1 MATFT
6 LSGLLRRIRGNYA
19 TIPNYLEM
27 ELRYMDAGERG
38 PKAPTLGQGT
48 PGYHSHVIYIVM
60 SSITT
65 SIIVTPSRRSVERT
79 CDDLAIVVL
88 VAVGL
93 IASLTFRDYGL
104 GWDDYTHAEYAD
116 LLLRMYGSGFKD
128 TGALSFAN
136 LYMYGGGFDMA
147 AALLH
152 KVIPLELFETRRLL
166 GAIVGLIGLAVTWR
180 LGRRVGGPLAGLAAL
195 LLLALCPTFY
205 GHMFMNPKDAPFAVA
220 MVILTLG
227 LVRLAEEYP
236 QPSPRTILIVGL
248 GAGLSIGSRILGG
261 LGLIYAL
268 VGFVPLLAAE
278 VRNQGAREATRRFI
292 HVAYVLLPS
301 LILGY
306 LIMGLIWPWS
316 IMEPGNPFGALNYF
330 SHFFE
335 KPWKEMFDGALVS
348 VPDMPWSYLPTLFA
362 LQLPEV
368 LLGLAIVG
376 AVGALVALTRG
387 DVPARRKTILLIVTL
402 AATLPLATAMAKRP
416 ALYNGIRH
424 FIFVIPPMTVL
435 AGTAFAWGMDWLKEN
450 RRHWQPAAV
459 AIFAFGLL
467 LPLSEMIRLHPY
479 EYTHFNHI
487 AGTVRGADDLY
498 MLDYWGLALKQASDG
513 LREQLAERQEAAPAG
528 RKWKV
533 AVCGPQRPAQVA
545 LGPDFTIGWDSH
557 AADFA
562 MTLGEFYCKG
572 LLAPVMVE
580 IKRDD
585 VVFARVYDIR
595 GRSISS
601 LLAIPAP

>member
-1 MATFT
+1 
-6 LSGLLRRIRGNYA
+6 
-19 TIPNYLEM
+19 
-27 ELRYMDAGERG
+27 
-38 PKAPTLGQGT
+38 
-48 PGYHSHVIYIVM
+48 M

-65 SIIVTPSRRSVERT
+65 SAFEAPARRSVEKT
-79 CDDLAIVVL
+79 CDDLAFLVL
-88 VAVGL
+88 GVVAVVAG
-93 IASLTFRDYGL
+93 LTFRDYGL

-166 GAIVGLIGLAVTWR
+166 GAVVGVIGLAVTWR
-180 LGRRVGGPLAGLAAL
+180 LARRVGGPLAGLAAL

-220 MVILTLG
+220 MIVLILG
-227 LVRLAEEYP
+227 LVRLIEEYP
-236 QPSPRTILIVGL
+236 APSPRTILIVGL
-248 GAGLSIGSRILGG
+248 GAGLSIGCRVLGG
-261 LGLIYAL
+261 LALIYA
-268 VGFVPLLAAE
+268 VFGFIPLFIE
-278 VRNQGAREATRRFI
+278 EFRKQGTREATHRFA
-292 HVAYVLLPS
+292 HVVYVLLPG
-301 LILGY
+301 LLLGY
-306 LIMGLIWPWS
+306 LVMGLIWPWS
-316 IMEPGNPFGALNYF
+316 IMEPGHPLEAVTYF

-368 LLGLAIVG
+368 LLV
-376 AVGALVALTRG
+376 
-387 DVPARRKTILLIVTL
+387 LLIAAVIATFMSLSRSDVTAKRKSIMLMLTL
-402 AATLPLATAMAKRP
+402 AATLPLVIAMVKRP

-424 FIFVIPPMTVL
+424 FIFVIPPMAVL
-435 AGTAFAWGMDWLKEN
+435 AGVAFARGMDWLGEN
-450 RRHWQPAAV
+450 RRAWQPAALAV
-459 AIFAFGLL
+459 FAFGLL

-479 EYTHFNHI
+479 QYTHFNHI
-487 AGTVRGADDLY
+487 AGTVRTADNFF

-513 LREQLAERQEAAPAG
+513 LREQLAERQEVPPQH

-545 LGPDFTIGWDSH
+545 LGPDFTIGWDSN

-572 LLAPVMVE
+572 LAAPVMVE

>member
-1 MATFT
+1 
-6 LSGLLRRIRGNYA
+6 
-19 TIPNYLEM
+19 
-27 ELRYMDAGERG
+27 
-38 PKAPTLGQGT
+38 
-48 PGYHSHVIYIVM
+48 M

-65 SIIVTPSRRSVERT
+65 SALEAPARRSVEKT
-79 CDDLAIVVL
+79 CDDLAVL
-88 VAVGL
+88 VLGVVAVVAG
-93 IASLTFRDYGL
+93 LTFRDYGL

-116 LLLRMYGSGFKD
+116 LLLRMYESGFKD

-152 KVIPLELFETRRLL
+152 KIIPLELFETRRLL
-166 GAIVGLIGLAVTWR
+166 GAIVGVIGLAVTWR
-180 LGRRVGGPLAGLAAL
+180 LARRVGGPLAGLAAL

-220 MVILTLG
+220 MVVLIMG
-227 LVRLAEEYP
+227 LVRLIEEYP
-236 QPSPRTILIVGL
+236 APSPRTILIVGL
-248 GAGLSIGSRILGG
+248 GAGLSIGCRVLGG
-261 LGLIYAL
+261 LALIYAV
-268 VGFVPLLAAE
+268 VGFVPLLIE
-278 VRNQGAREATRRFI
+278 EFRKQGPREATHRFA
-292 HVAYVLLPS
+292 HVVYVLLPG
-301 LILGY
+301 LVLGY
-306 LIMGLIWPWS
+306 LVMGLIWPWS
-316 IMEPGNPFGALNYF
+316 IMEPGHPLEAVTYF

-362 LQLPEV
+362 LQLPEGLLV
-368 LLGLAIVG
+368 LLAA
-376 AVGALVALTRG
+376 AVVITLMSLSRY
-387 DVPARRKTILLIVTL
+387 DVTAKRKSIMLMLTL
-402 AATLPLATAMAKRP
+402 AATLPLVIAMVKRP

-435 AGTAFAWGMDWLKEN
+435 AGVAFARGMDWLGEN
-450 RRHWQPAAV
+450 RRAWQPAALAV
-459 AIFAFGLL
+459 FAFGLL

-479 EYTHFNHI
+479 QYTHFNHI
-487 AGTVRGADDLY
+487 AGTVRTADNFF

-513 LREQLAERQEAAPAG
+513 LREQLAERQEVPPQN

-545 LGPDFTIGWDSH
+545 LGPDFTIGWDSN

-572 LLAPVMVE
+572 LAAPVMVE

>member
-1 MATFT
+1 
-6 LSGLLRRIRGNYA
+6 
-19 TIPNYLEM
+19 
-27 ELRYMDAGERG
+27 
-38 PKAPTLGQGT
+38 
-48 PGYHSHVIYIVM
+48 M

-65 SIIVTPSRRSVERT
+65 SAIDTPLRRSVERT
-79 CDDLAIVVL
+79 CDDLAILVLAVV
-88 VAVGL
+88 GI
-93 IASLTFRDYGL
+93 IAGLTFRDYGL

-152 KVIPLELFETRRLL
+152 KVIALELFETRRLL
-166 GAIVGLIGLAVTWR
+166 GAIIGVIGLAVTWR
-180 LGRRVGGPLAGLAAL
+180 LGRRVGGPVAGLAAL

-220 MVILTLG
+220 MVILMLG

-261 LGLIYAL
+261 LALVYAL
-268 VGFVPLLAAE
+268 VGFLPMVVAE
-278 VRNQGAREATRRFI
+278 ARTLGAREALRRLL
-292 HVAYVLLPS
+292 HVVYVLVPGLV
-301 LILGY
+301 LGY
-306 LIMGLIWPWS
+306 LVMGLIWPWS
-316 IMEPGNPFGALNYF
+316 IMAPDNPFQALTYF

-368 LLGLAIVG
+368 LLGLTIAGV
-376 AVGALVALTRG
+376 AGALVVLPRD
-387 DVPARRKTILLIVTL
+387 DVTARRKTILLML
-402 AATLPLATAMAKRP
+402 ASAATLPLLIAMVKRP

-435 AGTAFAWGMDWLKEN
+435 AGTAFAWGINWLGEN
-450 RRHWQPAAV
+450 RRSWQPVAV
-459 AIFAFGLL
+459 AAFAFGLM
-467 LPLSEMIRLHPY
+467 LPLAEMIRLHPY
-479 EYTHFNHI
+479 QYTHFNLI
-487 AGTVRGADDLY
+487 AGTVRGADDRY

-513 LREQLAERQEAAPAG
+513 LREEIADRTETPPKG

-572 LLAPVMVE
+572 LTAPVLVE
-580 IKRDD
+580 IKRDG

>member
-1 MATFT
+1 
-6 LSGLLRRIRGNYA
+6 
-19 TIPNYLEM
+19 
-27 ELRYMDAGERG
+27 
-38 PKAPTLGQGT
+38 
-48 PGYHSHVIYIVM
+48 M

-65 SIIVTPSRRSVERT
+65 STIDTPARRSVERT
-79 CDDLAIVVL
+79 CDDLAIIVL
-88 VAVGL
+88 AAVGL

-128 TGALSFAN
+128 TAALSFAN

-166 GAIVGLIGLAVTWR
+166 GAVVGITGLAVTWR
-180 LGRRVGGPLAGLAAL
+180 LGRRVGGPFAGLATL
-195 LLLALCPTFY
+195 LLLVLCPTFY

-220 MVILTLG
+220 MVILMLG

-236 QPSPRTILIVGL
+236 SPSPRTILIVGL

-261 LGLIYAL
+261 LALIYAV
-268 VGFVPLLAAE
+268 VGFLPLFFEEVHTHSARDAAH
-278 VRNQGAREATRRFI
+278 RFA
-292 HVAYVLLPS
+292 HVLLVLLPG

-306 LIMGLIWPWS
+306 LVMGLIWPWS
-316 IMEPGNPFGALNYF
+316 IMEPGNPFHALTYF

-368 LLGLAIVG
+368 LLGLTIAGVVG
-376 AVGALVALTRG
+376 AFMSLSRK
-387 DVPARRKTILLIVTL
+387 DVPARRKTILLMLTL
-402 AATLPLATAMAKRP
+402 AATLPLVVAMVKRP

-435 AGTAFAWGMDWLKEN
+435 AGTAFAWLMNWLKE
-450 RRHWQPAAV
+450 RHRSWQPAV
-459 AIFAFGLL
+459 LAIFAFGLM
-467 LPLSEMIRLHPY
+467 LPLGEMIRLHPY
-479 EYTHFNHI
+479 QYTHFNHI
-487 AGTVRGADDLY
+487 AGTVRAADDLY
-498 MLDYWGLALKQASDG
+498 MLDYWGLALKQASDS
-513 LREQLAERQEAAPAG
+513 LREELIERQEAPPRG

-572 LLAPVMVE
+572 LTAPVLVE

>member
-1 MATFT
+1 
-6 LSGLLRRIRGNYA
+6 
-19 TIPNYLEM
+19 
-27 ELRYMDAGERG
+27 
-38 PKAPTLGQGT
+38 
-48 PGYHSHVIYIVM
+48 M

-65 SIIVTPSRRSVERT
+65 SALDTPARRSMERT
-79 CDDLAIVVL
+79 CDDLAVL
-88 VAVGL
+88 MLAAVGL
-93 IASLTFRDYGL
+93 IAGLTFRDYGL

-128 TGALSFAN
+128 AGALSFAN

-166 GAIVGLIGLAVTWR
+166 GAVVGVIGLAVTWR
-180 LGRRVGGPLAGLAAL
+180 LGRRIGGPLAGLAAL
-195 LLLALCPTFY
+195 LLLALCPIFY

-220 MVILTLG
+220 MVILMMG

-236 QPSPRTILIVGL
+236 SPSPRTILIVGL

-261 LGLIYAL
+261 LALVYAL
-268 VGFVPLLAAE
+268 AGFVPLLVDE
-278 VRNQGAREATRRFI
+278 VHTQGRREALRRFL
-292 HVAYVLLPS
+292 HVVYVLTPGLV
-301 LILGY
+301 LGY

-316 IMEPGNPFGALNYF
+316 IIEPGNPFRALTYF

-368 LLGLAIVG
+368 LLALSIAGVVG
-376 AVGALVALTRG
+376 TFVVLSRH
-387 DVPARRKTILLIVTL
+387 DVPARRKTIFLMLTL
-402 AATLPLATAMAKRP
+402 AATLPLVIAMVKRP

-435 AGTAFAWGMDWLKEN
+435 GGVAFGWAMNRLKEN
-450 RRHWQPAAV
+450 RRTWQPAAL
-459 AIFAFGLL
+459 AAFSFGLL
-467 LPLSEMIRLHPY
+467 LPLGEMIRLHPY
-479 EYTHFNHI
+479 QYTHFNHI
-487 AGTVRGADDLY
+487 AGTVRGADYRY

-513 LREQLAERQEAAPAG
+513 LREQLEEKQEVPPKG

-572 LLAPVMVE
+572 LTAPVMVE

-601 LLAIPAP
+601 LLSIPAP

>member
-1 MATFT
+1 
-6 LSGLLRRIRGNYA
+6 
-19 TIPNYLEM
+19 
-27 ELRYMDAGERG
+27 
-38 PKAPTLGQGT
+38 
-48 PGYHSHVIYIVM
+48 M

-65 SIIVTPSRRSVERT
+65 SAIDTPLRRSMERI
-79 CDDLAIVVL
+79 CDDLAIFTL
-88 VAVGL
+88 AVIAV

-128 TGALSFAN
+128 TAALSFAN
-136 LYMYGGGFDMA
+136 LYMYGGGFDMT

-152 KVIPLELFETRRLL
+152 KIIPLELFETRRLL
-166 GAIVGLIGLAVTWR
+166 GAVVGMVGLAVTWR

-220 MVILTLG
+220 MVILMLG

-236 QPSPRTILIVGL
+236 QPSPRTILIIGI

-261 LGLIYAL
+261 LALIYAL
-268 VGFVPLLAAE
+268 VGFVPLLME
-278 VRNQGAREATRRFI
+278 EYRSQGAREAAHRFA
-292 HVAYVLLPS
+292 HVVTVLLPG
-301 LILGY
+301 LVFGY

-316 IMEPGNPFGALNYF
+316 IMEPSNPFHALTYF

-368 LLGLAIVG
+368 LLALLIA
-376 AVGALVALTRG
+376 AVAGTLLTLSHT
-387 DVPARRKTILLIVTL
+387 DIPARRKTILLMLTS
-402 AATLPLATAMAKRP
+402 AATLPLVIAMVKRP

-424 FIFVIPPMTVL
+424 FIFVIPPMAVL
-435 AGTAFAWGMDWLKEN
+435 AGVAFAWAMNWLKQY
-450 RRHWQPAAV
+450 RRSWQPAAV

-467 LPLSEMIRLHPY
+467 LPLGEMIRLHPY
-479 EYTHFNHI
+479 QYTHFNHI

-513 LREQLAERQEAAPAG
+513 LREEIAERKEAPPHG

-572 LLAPVMVE
+572 LSAPVMVE

-595 GRSISS
+595 GKSISS

>member
-1 MATFT
+1 
-6 LSGLLRRIRGNYA
+6 
-19 TIPNYLEM
+19 
-27 ELRYMDAGERG
+27 
-38 PKAPTLGQGT
+38 
-48 PGYHSHVIYIVM
+48 M

-65 SIIVTPSRRSVERT
+65 SAIETPARRSVERT
-79 CDDLAIVVL
+79 CDDLGLLVL
-88 VAVGL
+88 AAVAL
-93 IASLTFRDYGL
+93 IAGLTFRDYGL

-152 KVIPLELFETRRLL
+152 KIIPLELFETRRLL
-166 GAIVGLIGLAVTWR
+166 GAIVGVIGLAVTWR
-180 LGRRVGGPLAGLAAL
+180 LGRRVGGPVAGFAAL

-220 MVILTLG
+220 MIILMMG
-227 LVRLAEEYP
+227 LVRLAEDYP
-236 QPSPRTILIVGL
+236 NPSPRTILIVGL
-248 GAGLSIGSRILGG
+248 GAGLSLGSRVLGG
-261 LGLIYAL
+261 LAL
-268 VGFVPLLAAE
+268 VYAVLGFVPVFLDE
-278 VRNQGAREATRRFI
+278 YHEQGAREALHRFV
-292 HVAYVLLPS
+292 HVVYVLLPG
-301 LILGY
+301 LVVGY

-316 IMEPGNPFGALNYF
+316 IIEFGNPLQALTYF

-368 LLGLAIVG
+368 LLALSMVG
-376 AVGALVALTRG
+376 VVGTIALLPRKDVA
-387 DVPARRKTILLIVTL
+387 ARRKTILLMLTL
-402 AATLPLATAMAKRP
+402 AATLPILIAIVKRP

-424 FIFVIPPMTVL
+424 FIFVIPPMAVL
-435 AGTAFAWGMDWLKEN
+435 GGLAFAWIMNRLGTAN
-450 RRHWQPAAV
+450 RRSWQPAVLAV
-459 AIFAFGLL
+459 FIFGLL
-467 LPLSEMIRLHPY
+467 LPLAEMIRLHPY
-479 EYTHFNHI
+479 QYTHFNHI
-487 AGTVRGADDLY
+487 AGTVREADARF
-498 MLDYWGLALKQASDG
+498 MLDYWGLAFKQASDE
-513 LREQLAERQEAAPAG
+513 LREQLDERQEVPPAG

-572 LLAPVMVE
+572 LTAPVLVE

-601 LLAIPAP
+601 LLSIPAP

>member
-1 MATFT
+1 M
-6 LSGLLRRIRGNYA
+6 
-19 TIPNYLEM
+19 
-27 ELRYMDAGERG
+27 
-38 PKAPTLGQGT
+38 
-48 PGYHSHVIYIVM
+48 
-60 SSITT
+60 
-65 SIIVTPSRRSVERT
+65 ERT
-79 CDDLAIVVL
+79 WDDLAMVVL
-88 VAVGL
+88 AAVTLVAG
-93 IASLTFRDYGL
+93 LTFRDYGL
-104 GWDDYTHAEYAD
+104 GWDDYTHAEYAE

-128 TGALSFAN
+128 VGALSFAN

-166 GAIVGLIGLAVTWR
+166 GAVVGVIGLAVTWR
-180 LGRRVGGPLAGLAAL
+180 LARRVGGPLAGLATL

-205 GHMFMNPKDAPFAVA
+205 GHMFMNPKDAPFAVS
-220 MVILTLG
+220 MVILILG

-236 QPSPRTILIVGL
+236 QPSPRTILIVGF
-248 GAGLSIGSRILGG
+248 GAGLAIGCRILGG
-261 LGLIYAL
+261 LALVYAM
-268 VGFVPLLAAE
+268 VGFVPLLIE
-278 VRNQGAREATRRFI
+278 EYRTQGAREAAHRFG
-292 HVAYVLLPS
+292 HVVYVLLPG
-301 LILGY
+301 LVFGY
-306 LIMGLIWPWS
+306 LLMGLVWPWA
-316 IMEPGNPFGALNYF
+316 IMEPDHPFKALTYF

-368 LLGLAIVG
+368 LL
-376 AVGALVALTRG
+376 ALLFAGIIGTFMSLSRT
-387 DVPARRKTILLIVTL
+387 DVPARRKTIMLMLTM
-402 AATLPLATAMAKRP
+402 AATLPLVIAMVKRP

-424 FIFVIPPMTVL
+424 FVFVIPPMAVL
-435 AGTAFAWGMDWLKEN
+435 AGVAFGRGMTWLKEN
-450 RRHWQPAAV
+450 RRSWQPAAL
-459 AIFAFGLL
+459 AAFAFGLL

-487 AGTVRGADDLY
+487 AGTVRSADNFF

-513 LREQLAERQEAAPAG
+513 LREELVERQEVAPSG

-545 LGPDFTIGWDSH
+545 LGPDFTIGWDSN

-572 LLAPVMVE
+572 LTAPVMVE

-595 GRSISS
+595 GRAISS

>member
-1 MATFT
+1 
-6 LSGLLRRIRGNYA
+6 
-19 TIPNYLEM
+19 
-27 ELRYMDAGERG
+27 
-38 PKAPTLGQGT
+38 
-48 PGYHSHVIYIVM
+48 M

-65 SIIVTPSRRSVERT
+65 SAIDTPLQRSMERT
-79 CDDLAIVVL
+79 CDYVAMLALAVVS
-88 VAVGL
+88 L
-93 IASLTFRDYGL
+93 IAALTFHDYGL

-136 LYMYGGGFDMA
+136 LYMYGGGFDMVG
-147 AALLH
+147 ALLH
-152 KVIPLELFETRRLL
+152 KIIPLELFETRRLV
-166 GAIVGLIGLAVTWR
+166 GAIVGVIGLAVTWR
-180 LGRRVGGPLAGLAAL
+180 LARRIGGPLAGLAAL
-195 LLLALCPTFY
+195 LLLALCPIFY

-220 MVILTLG
+220 MIVLMMG

-236 QPSPRTILIVGL
+236 APSPRTVLIVGL

-261 LGLIYAL
+261 LALVYAL
-268 VGFVPLLAAE
+268 IGFLPLFIEEA
-278 VRNQGAREATRRFI
+278 RTKGAPKAIHRFI
-292 HVAYVLLPS
+292 HVLYVLMPGLV
-301 LILGY
+301 LGY

-316 IMEPGNPFGALNYF
+316 IIEPGNPFRALTYF

-335 KPWKEMFDGALVS
+335 KPWKELFDGALVS

-368 LLGLAIVG
+368 MLGLTIAGVITTF
-376 AVGALVALTRG
+376 AMLPRA
-387 DVPARRKTILLIVTL
+387 DVPARRKTILLMLAL
-402 AATLPLATAMAKRP
+402 AATLPLLIAMVKRP

-424 FIFVIPPMTVL
+424 FIFLIPPMAVL
-435 AGTAFAWGMDWLKEN
+435 GGLAFDWAMGWMRDN
-450 RRHWQPAAV
+450 RRSWQPAALAV
-459 AIFAFGLL
+459 FVFGLL
-467 LPLSEMIRLHPY
+467 LSLGEMIRLHPY
-479 EYTHFNHI
+479 QYTHFNHI
-487 AGTVRGADDLY
+487 AGTVRAADDRF

-513 LREQLAERQEAAPAG
+513 LREQLADKQEVPPNG

-545 LGPDFTIGWDSH
+545 LGPDFNIGWDSH

-562 MTLGEFYCKG
+562 MTLGEFYCRG
-572 LLAPVMVE
+572 LTAPVLLE

-601 LLAIPAP
+601 LLSVPAP

>member
-1 MATFT
+1 MT
-6 LSGLLRRIRGNYA
+6 
-19 TIPNYLEM
+19 
-27 ELRYMDAGERG
+27 
-38 PKAPTLGQGT
+38 
-48 PGYHSHVIYIVM
+48 
-60 SSITT
+60 SITT
-65 SIIVTPSRRSVERT
+65 SAIDTPARRSIERT
-79 CDDLAIVVL
+79 CDDLAMLVL
-88 VAVGL
+88 AAVAV
-93 IASLTFRDYGL
+93 IAGLTFRDYGL

-128 TGALSFAN
+128 TAALSFAN
-136 LYMYGGGFDMA
+136 LYMYGGGFDMV

-152 KVIPLELFETRRLL
+152 KVIPLELFETRRLV
-166 GAIVGLIGLAVTWR
+166 GAIVGVIGLAVTWR
-180 LGRRVGGPLAGLAAL
+180 LGRRIGGPLAGLASL
-195 LLLALCPTFY
+195 LLLALCPIFY

-220 MVILTLG
+220 MIILMLG

-236 QPSPRTILIVGL
+236 HPSPRTILIVGL

-261 LGLIYAL
+261 LALVYAL
-268 VGFVPLLAAE
+268 VGFVPLFLEELRIA
-278 VRNQGAREATRRFI
+278 GPREAVRRFA
-292 HVAYVLLPS
+292 HVVYVLLPG
-301 LILGY
+301 LVFGY

-316 IMEPGNPFGALNYF
+316 IMEPGNPFQALTYF

-335 KPWKEMFDGALVS
+335 KPWKEMFDGAIVS

-368 LLGLAIVG
+368 LLVLMIGAVVGTLAI
-376 AVGALVALTRG
+376 LPRST
-387 DVPARRKTILLIVTL
+387 VPARRKTILLMLTL
-402 AATLPLATAMAKRP
+402 AATMPLVIAMVKRP

-424 FIFVIPPMTVL
+424 FVFVIPPMTVL
-435 AGTAFAWGMDWLKEN
+435 GGVAFGWVIERLRE
-450 RRHWQPAAV
+450 RHRAWQPVVLAT
-459 AIFAFGLL
+459 FCFGLA
-467 LPLSEMIRLHPY
+467 LSLAEMIRLHPY
-479 EYTHFNHI
+479 QYTHFNHI
-487 AGTVRGADDLY
+487 AGTVRGADDRF

-513 LREQLAERQEAAPAG
+513 LREQLVERQEVPPRG

-545 LGPDFTIGWDSH
+545 LGPDFAIGWDSH

-572 LLAPVMVE
+572 LNAPVMVE

-601 LLAIPAP
+601 LLSIPAP

>member
-1 MATFT
+1 MPGKEAQKRQ
-6 LSGLLRRIRGNYA
+6 SWAKR
-19 TIPNYLEM
+19 
-27 ELRYMDAGERG
+27 DAGS
-38 PKAPTLGQGT
+38 PIT
-48 PGYHSHVIYIVM
+48 M

-65 SIIVTPSRRSVERT
+65 SAADTPNRRSVERT
-79 CDDLAIVVL
+79 CDDLAIFVL
-88 VAVGL
+88 AAVAL

-166 GAIVGLIGLAVTWR
+166 GATVGVIGLAVTWR

-220 MVILTLG
+220 MVILMLG

-236 QPSPRTILIVGL
+236 APSPRTVMIVGL
-248 GAGLSIGSRILGG
+248 GAGLSIGSRILAG
-261 LGLIYAL
+261 LALIYA
-268 VGFVPLLAAE
+268 VIGFMPMLLE
-278 VRNQGAREATRRFI
+278 EIRTHGAREAVRRFV
-292 HVAYVLLPS
+292 HVTYVLLPG

-306 LIMGLIWPWS
+306 LVMGLLWPWS
-316 IMEPGNPFGALNYF
+316 IIEPGNPLQAATYF

-368 LLGLAIVG
+368 LLGLLIAGVVG
-376 AVGALVALTRG
+376 SLMSLSRN
-387 DVPARRKTILLIVTL
+387 DVSGRRKTIFLMLTL
-402 AATLPLATAMAKRP
+402 AATLPLLIAMVKRP

-424 FIFVIPPMTVL
+424 FVFVIPPMTVL
-435 AGTAFAWGMDWLKEN
+435 AGAAFGRGMNWLKEN
-450 RRHWQPAAV
+450 RRSWQPAAV
-459 AIFAFGLL
+459 AVFSFGLL

-479 EYTHFNHI
+479 QYTHFNHI
-487 AGTVRGADDLY
+487 AGTVRSADALF
-498 MLDYWGLALKQASDG
+498 MLDYWGLAFKQASDG
-513 LREQLAERQEAAPAG
+513 LREELDERQEIAPHG

-572 LLAPVMVE
+572 LTAPVMVE

>member
-1 MATFT
+1 MPGKGPEALNWGPLGDT
-6 LSGLLRRIRGNYA
+6 GLPIA
-19 TIPNYLEM
+19 
-27 ELRYMDAGERG
+27 
-38 PKAPTLGQGT
+38 
-48 PGYHSHVIYIVM
+48 M
-60 SSITT
+60 SSIST
-65 SIIVTPSRRSVERT
+65 SALDTPSRRSVEQI
-79 CDDLAIVVL
+79 CDDAAIVLLAVVGL
-88 VAVGL
+88 VA
-93 IASLTFRDYGL
+93 SFTFRDYGL

-166 GAIVGLIGLAVTWR
+166 GAIVGIIGLAVTWR
-180 LGRRVGGPLAGLAAL
+180 LGRRVGGPLAGVAAL

-220 MVILTLG
+220 MVILMLG

-236 QPSPRTILIVGL
+236 HASPRTILIVGL

-261 LGLIYAL
+261 FAVLYAL
-268 VGFVPLLAAE
+268 VGFMPMLIEE
-278 VRNQGAREATRRFI
+278 VRNLGAREAARRFA
-292 HVAYVLLPS
+292 HLSYALLPG
-301 LILGY
+301 LIFGY
-306 LIMGLIWPWS
+306 LVMGLIWPWS
-316 IMEPGNPFGALNYF
+316 IIEPGHPFQAVTYF

-335 KPWKEMFDGALVS
+335 KPWKEMFDGAIVS

-368 LLGLAIVG
+368 LL
-376 AVGALVALTRG
+376 ALTIAAIIATILTLPRN
-387 DVPARRKTILLIVTL
+387 DVPARRKTILLMLTL
-402 AATLPLATAMAKRP
+402 AAILPIAIAMVMRP

-435 AGTAFAWGMDWLKEN
+435 AGLAFARGMDWLKHN
-450 RRHWQPAAV
+450 RRSWQPAALAV
-459 AIFAFGLL
+459 FTFGLL
-467 LPLSEMIRLHPY
+467 LPLGEMIRLHPY
-479 EYTHFNHI
+479 QYTHFNHI
-487 AGTVRGADDLY
+487 AGTVRGADDRY
-498 MLDYWGLALKQASDG
+498 MLDYWGLAFKQASDG
-513 LREQLAERQEAAPAG
+513 LRERLDERHETPPPG
-528 RKWKV
+528 HKWNV
-533 AVCGPQRPAQVA
+533 AVCGPHRGAQVA

-572 LLAPVMVE
+572 LISAPIIVE

-601 LLAIPAP
+601 LLSMPPP

>member
-1 MATFT
+1 
-6 LSGLLRRIRGNYA
+6 
-19 TIPNYLEM
+19 
-27 ELRYMDAGERG
+27 
-38 PKAPTLGQGT
+38 
-48 PGYHSHVIYIVM
+48 M
-60 SSITT
+60 SAITT
-65 SIIVTPSRRSVERT
+65 AAIDRPSRRSAERI
-79 CDDLAIVVL
+79 CDDLAIL
-88 VAVGL
+88 MLTAVGL
-93 IASLTFRDYGL
+93 IASLTFHDYGL

-116 LLLRMYGSGFKD
+116 LLLRMYGSGFSD
-128 TGALSFAN
+128 TSALSFAN

-166 GAIVGLIGLAVTWR
+166 GAIVGVIGLAVTWR

-220 MVILTLG
+220 MMILMLG

-236 QPSPRTILIVGL
+236 SPSPRTILIVGL

-261 LGLIYAL
+261 LALVYAL
-268 VGFVPLLAAE
+268 AGFVPLFLQE
-278 VRNQGAREATRRFI
+278 LHVEGAREAIRRFV
-292 HVAYVLLPS
+292 HVVYVLLPA

-316 IMEPGNPFGALNYF
+316 IIEPGHPFQALTYF

-368 LLGLAIVG
+368 LLCLSIAGVVG
-376 AVGALVALTRG
+376 TFAVLPRS
-387 DVPARRKTILLIVTL
+387 DVSARRKTILLMLML
-402 AATLPLATAMAKRP
+402 AATLPLVVAMVKRP

-435 AGTAFAWGMDWLKEN
+435 AGSAFAWAMRWLEKN
-450 RRHWQPAAV
+450 RRSWQPAV
-459 AIFAFGLL
+459 MAIFAFGLL
-467 LPLSEMIRLHPY
+467 LPLGEMIRLHPY
-479 EYTHFNHI
+479 QYTHFNHI
-487 AGTVRGADDLY
+487 AGTVRGADYRY

-513 LREQLAERQEAAPAG
+513 LREELSERNELPPKG

-572 LLAPVMVE
+572 LTAPVLVE

-585 VVFARVYDIR
+585 VLFARVYDIR

-601 LLAIPAP
+601 LLAIPPP

>member
-1 MATFT
+1 
-6 LSGLLRRIRGNYA
+6 
-19 TIPNYLEM
+19 
-27 ELRYMDAGERG
+27 
-38 PKAPTLGQGT
+38 
-48 PGYHSHVIYIVM
+48 M

-65 SIIVTPSRRSVERT
+65 SAIDTPARRSVEKT

-88 VAVGL
+88 SAVAL
-93 IASLTFRDYGL
+93 IAGLTFRDYGL

-166 GAIVGLIGLAVTWR
+166 GAVVGVIGLAVTWR

-220 MVILTLG
+220 MMILLMG

-236 QPSPRTILIVGL
+236 APSPRTALIVGF
-248 GAGLSIGSRILGG
+248 GAGLSLGCRVLGG
-261 LGLIYAL
+261 LALIYAAI
-268 VGFVPLLAAE
+268 GFLPLLLEE
-278 VRNQGAREATRRFI
+278 VRKQGLREAAHRFV
-292 HVAYVLLPS
+292 HVVYVLLPA
-301 LILGY
+301 LIFGY
-306 LIMGLIWPWS
+306 LVMGLIWPWS
-316 IMEPGNPFGALNYF
+316 IMEPGHPLEAVTYF

-368 LLGLAIVG
+368 LLGL
-376 AVGALVALTRG
+376 LVAAVVMSLTSLSRA
-387 DVPARRKTILLIVTL
+387 DVTARRKTILLMLTL
-402 AATLPLATAMAKRP
+402 AATLPLVIAMVKRP

-435 AGTAFAWGMDWLKEN
+435 AGFAFARTMDWLGEK
-450 RRHWQPAAV
+450 RRSWQPVALAV
-459 AIFAFGLL
+459 FTFGLL

-479 EYTHFNHI
+479 QYTHFNHI
-487 AGTVRGADDLY
+487 AGTVRGADDLF

-513 LREQLAERQEAAPAG
+513 LREQLIERQEIPPLNG
-528 RKWKV
+528 KWKV

-545 LGPDFTIGWDSH
+545 LGPDFTIGWDSQS
-557 AADFA
+557 ADFA

-572 LLAPVMVE
+572 LTAPVMVE

>member
-1 MATFT
+1 MT
-6 LSGLLRRIRGNYA
+6 
-19 TIPNYLEM
+19 
-27 ELRYMDAGERG
+27 
-38 PKAPTLGQGT
+38 
-48 PGYHSHVIYIVM
+48 
-60 SSITT
+60 SITT
-65 SIIVTPSRRSVERT
+65 SAIDTPSRRSVERT
-79 CDDLAIVVL
+79 CDDLAMLVL
-88 VAVGL
+88 AAVAV
-93 IASLTFRDYGL
+93 IAGLTFRDYGL

-116 LLLRMYGSGFKD
+116 LLLRMFGSGFKD
-128 TGALSFAN
+128 TAALSFAN

-152 KVIPLELFETRRLL
+152 KVIPLELFETRRLV
-166 GAIVGLIGLAVTWR
+166 GAVVGVIGLAVTWR
-180 LGRRVGGPLAGLAAL
+180 LGRRVGGPLGGLAAL

-220 MVILTLG
+220 MVVLMLG

-248 GAGLSIGSRILGG
+248 GAGLSIGTRILGG
-261 LGLIYAL
+261 LALIYAL
-268 VGFVPLLAAE
+268 VGFVPLFLDE
-278 VRNQGAREATRRFI
+278 LRSEGAREAFRRFA
-292 HVAYVLLPS
+292 HVVYVLLPG
-301 LILGY
+301 LVLGY
-306 LIMGLIWPWS
+306 LVMGLIWPWS
-316 IMEPGNPFGALNYF
+316 IMEPGNPLQALTYF

-368 LLGLAIVG
+368 LLVLMIGA
-376 AVGALVALTRG
+376 AVGTIAVLPRR
-387 DVPARRKTILLIVTL
+387 DVPARRKTILLMLTL
-402 AATLPLATAMAKRP
+402 AATLPLLVAMVKRP

-424 FIFVIPPMTVL
+424 FVFVIPPMTVL
-435 AGTAFAWGMDWLKEN
+435 GGIAFAWIMQRLRDN
-450 RRHWQPAAV
+450 HRAWQPVVLAT
-459 AIFAFGLL
+459 FCFGLA
-467 LPLSEMIRLHPY
+467 LPLAEMIRLHPY
-479 EYTHFNHI
+479 QYTHFNHI
-487 AGTVRGADDLY
+487 AGTVRGADDRF

-513 LREQLAERQEAAPAG
+513 LREQIVERQEVPPRG

-545 LGPDFTIGWDSH
+545 LGPDFTIGWDSN

-572 LLAPVMVE
+572 LTAPVMVE

-601 LLAIPAP
+601 LLSIPAP

>member
-1 MATFT
+1 MR
-6 LSGLLRRIRGNYA
+6 LRGAR
-19 TIPNYLEM
+19 
-27 ELRYMDAGERG
+27 
-38 PKAPTLGQGT
+38 
-48 PGYHSHVIYIVM
+48 
-60 SSITT
+60 
-65 SIIVTPSRRSVERT
+65 SRRRAT
-79 CDDLAIVVL
+79 TLALVVL
-88 VAVGL
+88 AAVTL

-128 TGALSFAN
+128 TAALSFAN

-152 KVIPLELFETRRLL
+152 KLIPLELFETRRLL
-166 GAIVGLIGLAVTWR
+166 GAVVGLIGLTVTWR

-220 MVILTLG
+220 MVILMLG

-236 QPSPRTILIVGL
+236 SPTPRTILIVGL

-261 LGLIYAL
+261 LAFLYA
-268 VGFVPLLAAE
+268 VIGFLPLLLE
-278 VRNQGAREATRRFI
+278 EIRSNGAREAGHRFL
-292 HVAYVLLPS
+292 HVIYVLVPGLVA
-301 LILGY
+301 GY
-306 LIMGLIWPWS
+306 LVMGLIWPWS
-316 IMEPGNPFGALNYF
+316 VMEPGNPIQALTYF
-330 SHFFE
+330 SKFFE

-362 LQLPEV
+362 LQLPEI
-368 LLGLAIVG
+368 LLGLAIAGVVG
-376 AVGALVALTRG
+376 TILSLRRT
-387 DVPARRKTILLIVTL
+387 DIPARRKTILLMLTL
-402 AATLPLATAMAKRP
+402 AATLPLIIAMVKRP

-435 AGTAFAWGMDWLKEN
+435 AGVAFAWLMDSLRQHH
-450 RRHWQPAAV
+450 RRWQPAVVAV
-459 AIFAFGLL
+459 FAFGLM
-467 LPLSEMIRLHPY
+467 LPLGEMIRLHPY
-479 EYTHFNHI
+479 QYTHFNHI
-487 AGTVRGADDLY
+487 AGTVRAADDLF

-513 LREQLAERQEAAPAG
+513 LREQLVERQEVAPRD

-545 LGPDFTIGWDSH
+545 LGPEFTIGWDSH

-572 LLAPVMVE
+572 LTAPVMVE

-601 LLAIPAP
+601 LLSIPAP

>member
-1 MATFT
+1 
-6 LSGLLRRIRGNYA
+6 
-19 TIPNYLEM
+19 
-27 ELRYMDAGERG
+27 
-38 PKAPTLGQGT
+38 
-48 PGYHSHVIYIVM
+48 M

-65 SIIVTPSRRSVERT
+65 SAIDTPARRSVERT

-88 VAVGL
+88 GAVAL
-93 IASLTFRDYGL
+93 IAGLTFRDYGL

-166 GAIVGLIGLAVTWR
+166 GATVGVIGLAVTWR
-180 LGRRVGGPLAGLAAL
+180 LGRRIGGPLAGLATL

-205 GHMFMNPKDAPFAVA
+205 GHMFMNPKDAPFAVS
-220 MVILTLG
+220 MVVLIMG

-236 QPSPRTILIVGL
+236 SPSPRTVLILGL
-248 GAGLSIGSRILGG
+248 GAGLSIGCRILGG
-261 LGLIYAL
+261 LALVYAV
-268 VGFVPLLAAE
+268 VGFVPLMLE
-278 VRNQGAREATRRFI
+278 EFHTQGAREAAHRFA
-292 HVAYVLLPS
+292 HVVYVLLPG
-301 LILGY
+301 LVFGY
-306 LIMGLIWPWS
+306 LVMGLIWPWS
-316 IMEPGNPFGALNYF
+316 IMEPGHPFEALTYF

-335 KPWKEMFDGALVS
+335 KPWKEMFEGALVS

-368 LLGLAIVG
+368 LLVLLIAGVVG
-376 AVGALVALTRG
+376 SSMSLSRT
-387 DVPARRKTILLIVTL
+387 DVPVRRKTILLMLTT
-402 AATLPLATAMAKRP
+402 AATLPLVIAMVKRP

-435 AGTAFAWGMDWLKEN
+435 AGLAFARGIN
-450 RRHWQPAAV
+450 RLGDKRRSWQPVALAV
-459 AIFAFGLL
+459 FAFGLL
-467 LPLSEMIRLHPY
+467 LPLGEMIRLHPY
-479 EYTHFNHI
+479 QYTHFNHL
-487 AGTVRGADDLY
+487 AGTVRAADNY
-498 MLDYWGLALKQASDG
+498 FMLDYWGLALKQASDE
-513 LREQLAERQEAAPAG
+513 LREQLTERQEFPPQN

-545 LGPDFTIGWDSH
+545 LGPDFTIGWDSQS
-557 AADFA
+557 ADFA

-572 LLAPVMVE
+572 LTAPVMVE

>member
-1 MATFT
+1 
-6 LSGLLRRIRGNYA
+6 
-19 TIPNYLEM
+19 
-27 ELRYMDAGERG
+27 
-38 PKAPTLGQGT
+38 
-48 PGYHSHVIYIVM
+48 M

-65 SIIVTPSRRSVERT
+65 SGIELPLRRSVERT
-79 CDDLAIVVL
+79 CDDLAILVLAVVS
-88 VAVGL
+88 L
-93 IASLTFRDYGL
+93 IASFTFRDYGL

-116 LLLRMYGSGFKD
+116 LLLRMYDSGFKD

-152 KVIPLELFETRRLL
+152 KIIPLELFETRRLL
-166 GAIVGLIGLAVTWR
+166 GAIVGVIGLAVTWR
-180 LGRRVGGPLAGLAAL
+180 LGRRVAGPLAGLAAL
-195 LLLALCPTFY
+195 LLLTLCPTFY

-220 MVILTLG
+220 MVILMLG

-236 QPSPRTILIVGL
+236 SPSPRTILIIGL

-261 LGLIYAL
+261 LALLYAVIGFAPLIMDD
-268 VGFVPLLAAE
+268 
-278 VRNQGAREATRRFI
+278 VRSHGAREAVRRFG
-292 HVAYVLLPS
+292 HVVHVLLPG

-306 LIMGLIWPWS
+306 LVMGLIWPWS
-316 IMEPGNPFGALNYF
+316 IIEPGNPFRALTYF

-368 LLGLAIVG
+368 LLGLGLAGVVI
-376 AVGALVALTRG
+376 AMTSLSRADRS
-387 DVPARRKTILLIVTL
+387 PRRKTILLMLTL
-402 AATLPLATAMAKRP
+402 AATLPLLVAMVKRP

-424 FIFVIPPMTVL
+424 FIFVIPPMAVL
-435 AGTAFAWGMDWLKEN
+435 GGVAFASLMDWLRIN
-450 RRHWQPAAV
+450 HRGAQAAALAV
-459 AIFAFGLL
+459 FLFGLM
-467 LPLSEMIRLHPY
+467 LPLAEMIRLHPY
-479 EYTHFNHI
+479 QYAHFNYI
-487 AGTVRGADDLY
+487 AGTVRAADDRY
-498 MLDYWGLALKQASDG
+498 MLDYWGLALKQASDA
-513 LREQLAERQEAAPAG
+513 LREEIDERQEAPPQG

-557 AADFA
+557 SADFA
-562 MTLGEFYCKG
+562 MTLGEFYCRG
-572 LLAPVMVE
+572 LAAPLIAE

-595 GRSISS
+595 GRTISS

>member
-1 MATFT
+1 MT
-6 LSGLLRRIRGNYA
+6 
-19 TIPNYLEM
+19 
-27 ELRYMDAGERG
+27 
-38 PKAPTLGQGT
+38 
-48 PGYHSHVIYIVM
+48 
-60 SSITT
+60 SITT
-65 SIIVTPSRRSVERT
+65 SAIDTPERRSVERT
-79 CDDLAIVVL
+79 CDDLAMLALAVV
-88 VAVGL
+88 AI
-93 IASLTFRDYGL
+93 IAGLTFRDYGL

-116 LLLRMYGSGFKD
+116 LLLRMFGSGFKD
-128 TGALSFAN
+128 TAALSFAN

-152 KVIPLELFETRRLL
+152 KVIPLELFETRRLV
-166 GAIVGLIGLAVTWR
+166 GAIVGVVGLAVTWR
-180 LGRRVGGPLAGLAAL
+180 LARRIAGPLAGLATL

-220 MVILTLG
+220 MIILMLG

-236 QPSPRTILIVGL
+236 ALSPRTILIVGL

-261 LGLIYAL
+261 LAVVYAL
-268 VGFVPLLAAE
+268 IGFVPLLAEE
-278 VRNQGAREATRRFI
+278 VRLQGVREATRRLA
-292 HVAYVLLPS
+292 HVVYVLIPGLV
-301 LILGY
+301 LGY
-306 LIMGLIWPWS
+306 LVMGLIWPWS
-316 IMEPGNPFGALNYF
+316 IIEPGNPLRALTYF

-368 LLGLAIVG
+368 LLVLMIG
-376 AVGALVALTRG
+376 AVIGTLAMLPHR
-387 DVPARRKTILLIVTL
+387 DVPARRKTILLMLTL
-402 AATLPLATAMAKRP
+402 AATLPLLIAMVKRP

-424 FIFVIPPMTVL
+424 FVFVIPPMTVL
-435 AGTAFAWGMDWLKEN
+435 GGIAFAWIMNRLREN
-450 RRHWQPAAV
+450 HRSLQPV
-459 AIFAFGLL
+459 ALALFCFGLL
-467 LPLSEMIRLHPY
+467 MSLGEMIRLHPY
-479 EYTHFNHI
+479 QYSHFNYL
-487 AGTVRGADDLY
+487 AGTVRSADTRF

-513 LREQLAERQEAAPAG
+513 LREQLIERQEAPPHG

-572 LLAPVMVE
+572 LTAPLMVE

-601 LLAIPAP
+601 LLSIPAP

>member
-1 MATFT
+1 
-6 LSGLLRRIRGNYA
+6 
-19 TIPNYLEM
+19 
-27 ELRYMDAGERG
+27 
-38 PKAPTLGQGT
+38 
-48 PGYHSHVIYIVM
+48 M

-65 SIIVTPSRRSVERT
+65 SAIELPARRSMERT
-79 CDDLAIVVL
+79 CDDLALLVLAAVAL
-88 VAVGL
+88 VAG
-93 IASLTFRDYGL
+93 LTFRDYGL

-136 LYMYGGGFDMA
+136 LYMYGGGFDMV

-152 KVIPLELFETRRLL
+152 KIIPLELFETRRLV
-166 GAIVGLIGLAVTWR
+166 GAIVGVIGLAVTWR

-220 MVILTLG
+220 MIILMMG

-261 LGLIYAL
+261 LAL
-268 VGFVPLLAAE
+268 VYAVVGFMPLFVE
-278 VRNQGAREATRRFI
+278 EFQSQGPREAVHRFA
-292 HVAYVLLPS
+292 HVAYVLLPG
-301 LILGY
+301 LVLGY
-306 LIMGLIWPWS
+306 LVMGLIWPWS
-316 IMEPGNPFGALNYF
+316 IIEFDNPFHALTYF

-368 LLGLAIVG
+368 LLVLLAIG
-376 AVGALVALTRG
+376 IGGTFALLPRH
-387 DVPARRKTILLIVTL
+387 DVPAPRKTILLMLTL
-402 AATLPLATAMAKRP
+402 AATLPIAIAIVKRP

-424 FIFVIPPMTVL
+424 FIFVIPPMAVL
-435 AGTAFAWGMDWLKEN
+435 GGLALAWIMNRLAVN
-450 RRHWQPAAV
+450 RRSWQPAVLAV
-459 AIFAFGLL
+459 FIFGLL
-467 LPLSEMIRLHPY
+467 LSLGEMIRLHPY
-479 EYTHFNHI
+479 QYTHFNHI
-487 AGTVRGADDLY
+487 AGTVRGADDRF
-498 MLDYWGLALKQASDG
+498 MLDYWGLAFKQASDE
-513 LREQLAERQEAAPAG
+513 LRDQLDEQQEAPPHG

-572 LLAPVMVE
+572 LTAPVLVE

-601 LLAIPAP
+601 LLSIPAP

>member
-1 MATFT
+1 
-6 LSGLLRRIRGNYA
+6 
-19 TIPNYLEM
+19 
-27 ELRYMDAGERG
+27 
-38 PKAPTLGQGT
+38 
-48 PGYHSHVIYIVM
+48 M

-65 SIIVTPSRRSVERT
+65 STIETPVRRSVERT
-79 CDDLAIVVL
+79 CDDLAIIVL
-88 VAVGL
+88 AAVGL

-128 TGALSFAN
+128 TAALSFAN

-166 GAIVGLIGLAVTWR
+166 GAVVGITGLAVTWR
-180 LGRRVGGPLAGLAAL
+180 LGRRVGGPFAGLATL
-195 LLLALCPTFY
+195 LLLVLCPTFY

-220 MVILTLG
+220 MVILMLG

-236 QPSPRTILIVGL
+236 SPSPRTILIVGL
-248 GAGLSIGSRILGG
+248 GAGLSVGSRILGG
-261 LGLIYAL
+261 LALIYAV
-268 VGFVPLLAAE
+268 VGFLPLCFE
-278 VRNQGAREATRRFI
+278 EIHSHGARDAARRFA
-292 HVAYVLLPS
+292 HVVYMLLPG

-306 LIMGLIWPWS
+306 LVMGLIWPWS
-316 IMEPGNPFGALNYF
+316 IMEPGNPFQALTYF

-368 LLGLAIVG
+368 LLGLTIAGV
-376 AVGALVALTRG
+376 VGALMSLSRK
-387 DVPARRKTILLIVTL
+387 DVPARRKTILLMLTL
-402 AATLPLATAMAKRP
+402 AATLPLVVAMVKRP

-435 AGTAFAWGMDWLKEN
+435 AGTAFAWLMNWLREHH
-450 RRHWQPAAV
+450 RSWQPAAV

-467 LPLSEMIRLHPY
+467 LPMGEMIRLHPY
-479 EYTHFNHI
+479 QYTHFNHI
-487 AGTVRGADDLY
+487 AGTVRSADNLF
-498 MLDYWGLALKQASDG
+498 MLDYWGLALKQASDS
-513 LREQLAERQEAAPAG
+513 LREELVERQEVPPRG
-528 RKWKV
+528 HKWKV

-572 LLAPVMVE
+572 LTAPVMVE

>member
-1 MATFT
+1 
-6 LSGLLRRIRGNYA
+6 
-19 TIPNYLEM
+19 
-27 ELRYMDAGERG
+27 
-38 PKAPTLGQGT
+38 
-48 PGYHSHVIYIVM
+48 M

-65 SIIVTPSRRSVERT
+65 SALEAPARRSVEKT
-79 CDDLAIVVL
+79 CDDLAFLVLGVVAIV
-88 VAVGL
+88 AG
-93 IASLTFRDYGL
+93 LTFRDYGL

-116 LLLRMYGSGFKD
+116 LLLRMYESGFKD

-166 GAIVGLIGLAVTWR
+166 GAIVGVIGLAITWR
-180 LGRRVGGPLAGLAAL
+180 LARRIGGPLAGLAAL

-220 MVILTLG
+220 MMVLIMG
-227 LVRLAEEYP
+227 LVRLIEEYP
-236 QPSPRTILIVGL
+236 APSPRTILLVGF
-248 GAGLSIGSRILGG
+248 GAGLSLGCRVLGG
-261 LGLIYAL
+261 LALIYA
-268 VGFVPLLAAE
+268 VIGFIPLWIE
-278 VRNQGAREATRRFI
+278 EFRKQGAREAIHRFA
-292 HVAYVLLPS
+292 HVAYVLLPG
-301 LILGY
+301 LAFGY
-306 LIMGLIWPWS
+306 LVMGLIWPWS
-316 IMEPGNPFGALNYF
+316 IMEPGHPLEAVTYF
-330 SHFFE
+330 SHIFE

-368 LLGLAIVG
+368 LLALLAA
-376 AVGALVALTRG
+376 AVIATFMSLSRT
-387 DVPARRKTILLIVTL
+387 DVTAKRKSIMLMLTL
-402 AATLPLATAMAKRP
+402 AAMLPLVIAMVKRP

-435 AGTAFAWGMDWLKEN
+435 AGVAFARGMDWLGEN
-450 RRHWQPAAV
+450 RRVWQPAALAV
-459 AIFAFGLL
+459 FAFGLL

-479 EYTHFNHI
+479 QYTHFNHI
-487 AGTVRGADDLY
+487 AGTVRTADNFF

-513 LREQLAERQEAAPAG
+513 LREQLAERQEVPPQH

-545 LGPDFTIGWDSH
+545 LGPDFTIGWDSN

-572 LLAPVMVE
+572 LAAPVMVE

-601 LLAIPAP
+601 LLSIPAP